1 MQTSNYNPL
10 ASRQWY
16 PLMHNHVSWQQASP
30 CLSSFRG
37 LRASTKH
44 SSVQDN
50 KGESDSSPQV
60 SVAGLTTGAQGNPSP
75 YIDFFF
81 FFFHWTVMKKRMLGQ
96 KAACQCTRL
105 ARGWGRFFC
114 FPICLHCLNWR
125 TVWLYCL
132 KGYWEVDL
140 KKNNNKKNQP
150 STSRLLNLSVV
161 KGLHDACRSLRW
173 QEARVPQEGVETLLW
188 ASQNESDSWGSAF
201 HALPAQSNVT
211 WPVPSG
217 RSSVQ

>member
-1 MQTSNYNPL
+1 
-10 ASRQWY
+10 
-16 PLMHNHVSWQQASP
+16 MHNHVSWQQASP

-60 SVAGLTTGAQGNPSP
+60 SVAGLTTGAQRNPSP
-75 YIDFFF
+75 CIDIYLFIYFPLDN
-81 FFFHWTVMKKRMLGQ
+81 HEKKNAGPKSCLPMYKTGSGLS
-96 KAACQCTRL
+96 KIFLFSYLLALFKLKDCLALLLERL
-105 ARGWGRFFC
+105 LRSR
-114 FPICLHCLNWR
+114 
-125 TVWLYCL
+125 
-132 KGYWEVDL
+132 L
-140 KKNNNKKNQP
+140 KKKNKKKNQP

-161 KGLHDACRSLRW
+161 KGLHDASRSLRW
-173 QEARVPQEGVETLLW
+173 QEARVAQEGAETLLW

>member
-75 YIDFFF
+75 CIDIYLFI
-81 FFFHWTVMKKRMLGQ
+81 FFHWTIMEKKKNAGPKSCLPMYKTGSGLRKVFLFSYLLALF
-96 KAACQCTRL
+96 KLKDCLALLLERL
-105 ARGWGRFFC
+105 LRSRFKK
-114 FPICLHCLNWR
+114 N
-125 TVWLYCL
+125 
-132 KGYWEVDL
+132 KQ
-140 KKNNNKKNQP
+140 KKNN
-150 STSRLLNLSVV
+150 
-161 KGLHDACRSLRW
+161 
-173 QEARVPQEGVETLLW
+173 
-188 ASQNESDSWGSAF
+188 
-201 HALPAQSNVT
+201 PAHQ
-211 WPVPSG
+211 G
-217 RSSVQ
+217 C